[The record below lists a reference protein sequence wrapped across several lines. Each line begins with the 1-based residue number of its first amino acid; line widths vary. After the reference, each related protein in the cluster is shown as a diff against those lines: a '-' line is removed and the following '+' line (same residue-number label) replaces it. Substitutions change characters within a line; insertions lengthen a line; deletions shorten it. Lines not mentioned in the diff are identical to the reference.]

1 MITIIILTIMII
13 IITNIFY
20 CHYYSLF
27 KDHSWVLKQGL
38 TLDFRIISNSST
50 SSSSHHPNIV
60 VVVVVVVMVVW
71 WWWGEGVSGYEK
83 VHFKPFAP
91 PTLGSQ

>member
-1 MITIIILTIMII
+1 MISIIILTIMII

-38 TLDFRIISNSST
+38 TLDFRTISNSSS

-60 VVVVVVVMVVW
+60 VVVVVVVMVVVV
-71 WWWGEGVSGYEK
+71 GGRGLGPMKRCISS
-83 VHFKPFAP
+83 PFAP
-91 PTLGSQ
+91 PILGSQ